1 MQCAASLGWG
11 PSTVPPIPRMS
22 RVASALGGGHKI
34 RAFTIHP
41 MWFGKKHNPEEHRY
55 YLLPGQGKS
64 NRRKRQQQLVAA
76 IIVGIIAAAIIGTT
90 MWFMNGP
97 R

>member
-1 MQCAASLGWG
+1 
-11 PSTVPPIPRMS
+11 
-22 RVASALGGGHKI
+22 
-34 RAFTIHP
+34 
-41 MWFGKKHNPEEHRY
+41 MWFRKKHNPEEHRY
-55 YLLPGQGKS
+55 YLLPGQGKSNRRKRQQQLVAAIIPGQGKS